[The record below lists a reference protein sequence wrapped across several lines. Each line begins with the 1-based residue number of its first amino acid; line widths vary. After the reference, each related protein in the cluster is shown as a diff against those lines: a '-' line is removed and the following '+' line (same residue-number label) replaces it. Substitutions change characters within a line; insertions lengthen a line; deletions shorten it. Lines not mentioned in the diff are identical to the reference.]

1 MRCAL
6 SKLRWCGPILL
17 TFSLQGYAMDATQ
30 STCDDIAPRAANEV
44 QVSIAEIA
52 IDESHS
58 TKEDMA
64 VMSGLYNELNR
75 SIGGLTTAEPMVK
88 HEMIANMVILA
99 DQSGVCARP
108 ALKLVVG
115 YSAMNVYMDREIP
128 RSTCIYNA
136 IFAHEMHHV
145 AIYKDYIHNRLD
157 QIRQRVDEKFNG
169 KVYSFKS
176 IFEAKQ
182 YVEILGQV
190 FAQRISEQFF
200 NEVIAQQMALDTQ
213 AEYTRMQ
220 SECMH

>member
-1 MRCAL
+1 L
-6 SKLRWCGPILL
+6 PKLRWGFLILL
-17 TFSLQGYAMDATQ
+17 MCSLQGHAEDATQ
-30 STCDDIAPRAANEV
+30 STCDDIAPRTANAV
-44 QVSIAEIA
+44 QMSIAEIV

-75 SIGGLTTAEPMVK
+75 AIGGLTTAEPMVK
-88 HEMIANMVILA
+88 SEVVANMVIKP

-145 AIYKDYIHNRLD
+145 AIYKDYIRNHLD
-157 QIRQRVDEKFNG
+157 EIRQRVDEKFNG
-169 KVYSFKS
+169 RAYTFKS

-190 FAQRISEQFF
+190 FVQRVTEQFF
-200 NEVIAQQMALDTQ
+200 HDVTAQQMALDTQ